1 MSTITRERVIATTPT
16 KGVGADLETLLEDYV
31 ETYERLRSTVTAHR
45 AAIQAADAKRAEAMV
60 VDHQSLVARITKLD
74 QSRRSL
80 IANAMR
86 DGLVAPGRDAK
97 LSDVAAAL
105 PEPQRSHLVQMANEL
120 KELVKVV
127 QAEQSGLRLA
137 AGALASHMQGL
148 MQHVARK
155 LSHAGVY
162 SKRGVVEGLVLASA
176 LDIRQ

>member
-1 MSTITRERVIATTPT
+1 MSVITRERMTPAPPRA
-16 KGVGADLETLLEDYV
+16 VGADLEVLLEDYI
-31 ETYERLRSTVTAHR
+31 ETYERLRSTVQAHR

-60 VDHQSLVARITKLD
+60 AEHHDLVARITKMD
-74 QSRRSL
+74 QARRTL

-86 DGLVAPGRDAK
+86 DGLVPPGRDAK
-97 LSDVAAAL
+97 LTDVAAAL
-105 PEPQRSHLVQMANEL
+105 PEPQRTHLVQMANEL
-120 KELVKVV
+120 KDLVKNV
-127 QAEQSGLRLA
+127 QQEQSGLRMA

-162 SKRGVVEGLVLASA
+162 TNRGTVEGLVLASA

>member
-1 MSTITRERVIATTPT
+1 MSTITRERTFTSAQPR
-16 KGVGADLETLLEDYV
+16 GVGADLEAILEDYI
-31 ETYERLRSTVTAHR
+31 ETYERLASAVTAHK

-60 VDHQSLVARITKLD
+60 IEHQDLVARITKLD
-74 QSRRSL
+74 QARRSL
-80 IANAMR
+80 IASAMR

-97 LSDVAAAL
+97 LSDVASAL
-105 PEPQRSHLVQMANEL
+105 PEPRRTHLVQMANEL
-120 KELVKVV
+120 KELVKSV

-162 SKRGVVEGLVLASA
+162 SNRGVVEGLVLASA

>member
-1 MSTITRERVIATTPT
+1 MSTITRERLVAGAPP
-16 KGVGADLETLLEDYV
+16 KPVGADLEALLEDYV
-31 ETYERLRSTVTAHR
+31 ETYERLRATVTAHR

-60 VDHQSLVARITKLD
+60 VDHQGLVARITQLD

-86 DGLVAPGRDAK
+86 DGLVAPGRDAR

-105 PEPQRSHLVQMANEL
+105 PEPQRSHLVQMAHEL